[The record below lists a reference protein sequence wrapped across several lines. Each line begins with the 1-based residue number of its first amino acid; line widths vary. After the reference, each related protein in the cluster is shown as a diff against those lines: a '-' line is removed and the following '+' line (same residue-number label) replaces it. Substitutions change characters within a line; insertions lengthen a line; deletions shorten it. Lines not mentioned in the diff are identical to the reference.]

1 MTHLLQLEVPD
12 HLYQSLQKMATHTEQ
27 TTEVVAVECL
37 MNILT
42 QPDPLEEFIGAF
54 PGTVSDW
61 AEEHDKYLGLAQMEM
76 LTVRREWN

>member
-12 HLYQSLQKMATHTEQ
+12 HLYQSLHKMATHTEQ
-27 TTEVVAVECL
+27 TTEAVAVECL
-37 MNILT
+37 MNILA

-61 AEEHDKYLGLAQMEM
+61 AEEHDKYLGLAQMKN
-76 LTVRREWN
+76 LPVKRELN